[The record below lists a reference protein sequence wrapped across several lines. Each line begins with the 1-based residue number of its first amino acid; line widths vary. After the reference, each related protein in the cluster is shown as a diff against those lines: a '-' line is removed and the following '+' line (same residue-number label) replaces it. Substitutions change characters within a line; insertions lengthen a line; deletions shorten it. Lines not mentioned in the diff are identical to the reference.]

1 MKVQRNTNLEFTF
14 QNDNENLCTPVRA
27 RRTDL
32 RCVAKATTLNARQP
46 STEEHRKFVRVKA
59 KDNSVTSIY
68 YFKRKLFQP
77 NIFLKRR
84 TKK

>member
-32 RCVAKATTLNARQP
+32 RCVAKATTLNARQS